1 MLKDVDLQA
10 WSATL
15 YRFCFSC
22 RSSLGGF
29 ELRPRVAGTPSVT
42 RATRVELQIIQVHF
56 SKLDSPVLFF
66 LWTWLRRQT
75 LQARDKG
82 SCCWH
87 PPPVPRCSRGKRLVK
102 QSTHTR
108 AHTHDLFSL
117 SKNTNE
123 NKTSFTPMNIQ
134 LRLSNESKTARAR
147 TFECTQ
153 PSWINQLC
161 IP

>member
-102 QSTHTR
+102 QYTHSR
-108 AHTHDLFSL
+108 AHTHTIYFLSPKIRMKIKLHLPQWTFSWDYPMKAKLHARGHL
-117 SKNTNE
+117 SVHSPHK
-123 NKTSFTPMNIQ
+123 
-134 LRLSNESKTARAR
+134 
-147 TFECTQ
+147 
-153 PSWINQLC
+153 
-161 IP
+161 